1 MTSAARQLAEFMSEL
16 SEEAWR
22 AGWMDGLEF
31 ALWEVVLGRRQ
42 KYGCLELTP
51 DQRSKLRSLSEQCGG
66 WIVYDDDSGETWVP
80 LDDWKTRFSAAQ
92 PPFAPDDGLDR

>member
-1 MTSAARQLAEFMSEL
+1 MTPSQRNLADYMSEL

-31 ALWEVVLGRRQ
+31 ALWEVMLGERQ
-42 KYGCLELTP
+42 EYGCLAITP
-51 DQRSKLRSLSEQCGG
+51 DHRTRLRLFSEECGG
-66 WIVYDDDSGETWVP
+66 WIVYLDSLGETWVP

-92 PPFAPDDGLDR
+92 PPFAPEVDDG